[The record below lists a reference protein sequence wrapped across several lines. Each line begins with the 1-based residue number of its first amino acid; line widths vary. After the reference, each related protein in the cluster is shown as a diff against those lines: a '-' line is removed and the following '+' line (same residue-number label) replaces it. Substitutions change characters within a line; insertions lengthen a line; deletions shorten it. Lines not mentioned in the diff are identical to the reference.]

1 MDKIWSVT
9 QLNTYIQGL
18 LEKAPRLADVWV
30 QGEISNYKHHTSGH
44 MYFTLKDRDSVVKA
58 VMFRGK
64 NRYLSFR
71 PENGLNVIVRGQ
83 VSVYPRDGIYQIY
96 AEEMEPA
103 GLGGIFLALEQ
114 AKRRLEADGLF
125 AAEHKRPLPPLPRK
139 VGIVTAPT
147 GAAIRDLFSVI
158 KRRFPAMNIAF
169 APAVVQGEEAVPS
182 LIRALQLIVRVPGVD
197 VVIIGRGGG
206 SREDLWAFNDEA
218 LCRAIAACPVP
229 VVSAVGH
236 ESDVS
241 LTDLVADVRAA
252 TPSAAAEL
260 VVPLYSALH
269 GRVDDL
275 ALQLQR
281 ATTVRLARERRAL
294 SALAG
299 RPSLNNPMVRLRV
312 PRQRIDQFEERL
324 RRAVSLSRAAQL
336 RGRLKEL
343 EVRLLSA
350 ASPQRLR
357 QKRDRTEDLKNRL
370 IAAVQKEQQNR
381 RRELVMQAGLLDALS
396 PLAVLDRGFAICLDP
411 TGHVLRDSA
420 GVAEGE
426 RVDIVLQRG
435 ELTCRVEERRENR
448 RWQMGKQTQI

>member
-18 LEKAPRLADVWV
+18 LEAAPRLTDLWV
-30 QGEISNYKHHTSGH
+30 QGEISNFKHHTSGH
-44 MYFTLKDRDSVVKA
+44 MYFTLKDRESVVKA

-64 NRYLSFR
+64 NRCLSFR
-71 PENGLNVIVRGQ
+71 PENGLKVILRGQ

-114 AKRRLEADGLF
+114 VKQRLAADGLF
-125 AAEHKRPLPPLPRK
+125 AAERKRPLPLLPRK

-147 GAAIRDLFSVI
+147 GAAIRDLFSVLQ
-158 KRRFPAMNIAF
+158 RRFPTMNIAF

-182 LIRALQLIVRVPGVD
+182 LIRALQRIVRVPGVD

-241 LTDLVADVRAA
+241 LTDLVADMRAA

-281 ATTVRLARERRAL
+281 AMTVRLARERRAL

-299 RPSLNNPMVRLRV
+299 RPSLDNPLLRLRA
-312 PRQRIDQFEERL
+312 PRQRVDQFEERL

-336 RGRLKEL
+336 RRRLKEL
-343 EVRLLSA
+343 EGRLLSA
-350 ASPQRLR
+350 SSPQRLCPR
-357 QKRDRTEDLKNRL
+357 RERIEDLKHRL
-370 IAAVQKEQQNR
+370 IALSEKGLHGR
-381 RRELVMQAGLLDALS
+381 RRELAMQAGLLDALS
-396 PLAVLDRGFAICLDP
+396 PLAVLDRGFALCLDSA
-411 TGHVLRDSA
+411 GQVLRDSA
-420 GVAEGE
+420 AVAEGE

-448 RWQMGKQTQI
+448 RWQREKQT

>member
-1 MDKIWSVT
+1 MEKIWSVT
-9 QLNTYIQGL
+9 QLNLYIQGL
-18 LEKAPRLADVWV
+18 LETKPQLADLWV
-30 QGEISNYKHHTSGH
+30 QGELSNYKHHTSGH
-44 MYFTLKDRDSVVKA
+44 MYFTLKDGESVVKA

-96 AEEMEPA
+96 VEEMEPA

-114 AKRRLEADGLF
+114 AKKRLEADGLF
-125 AAEHKRPLPPLPRK
+125 AADRKRPLPPLPRK
-139 VGIVTAPT
+139 VGIITAPT

-158 KRRFPAMNIAF
+158 QRRFPTMNIVF
-169 APAVVQGEEAVPS
+169 APAIVQGEEAVPS
-182 LIRALQLIVRVPGVD
+182 LLGSLQRVVAVPGVD

-206 SREDLWAFNDEA
+206 SREDLWAFNDEN
-218 LCRAIAACPVP
+218 LCRAMAACPVP

-241 LTDLVADVRAA
+241 LSDLVADVRAA

-260 VVPLYSALH
+260 VVPLFSALQ

-275 ALQLQR
+275 TGQLQR
-281 ATTVRLARERRAL
+281 AITVRLARERQAL
-294 SALAG
+294 STLSG
-299 RPSLNNPMVRLRV
+299 RPSLAHPQVRLRI
-312 PRQRIDQFEERL
+312 PRQRVDQFEERL
-324 RRAVSLSRAAQL
+324 RRAVSLTRAAQL

-343 EVRLLSA
+343 EGRLFSVT
-350 ASPQRLR
+350 SPQRLR
-357 QKRDRTEDLKNRL
+357 LKRERTEELKNRL
-370 IAAVQKEQQNR
+370 IAAAQKGQQNR
-381 RRELVMQAGLLDALS
+381 RRELAMQAGLLDALS
-396 PLAVLDRGFAICLDP
+396 PLAVLDRGFALCLDSS
-411 TGHVLRDSA
+411 GHVVRASSDA
-420 GVAEGE
+420 AAGE

-448 RWQMGKQTQI
+448 RWQMEKETLD